1 MWEFFLMRED
11 VRHVCPDPTPN
22 HINGPDF
29 SEPALQSKKKGNCK
43 QLKQEV
49 KWKKS
54 HWNFTSPHSLGC
66 FSIISY
72 TKGSQTKKQQ
82 LKWLCRT
89 YQSTTDKLGTWM
101 CPVLLSFP
109 PLCCPLSVWKQQI
122 RVKARHSRRSRPK
135 LHLLVV
141 SLWPTFYL

>member
-1 MWEFFLMRED
+1 MRED

-29 SEPALQSKKKGNCK
+29 SEPALQSKKKGDCK

-49 KWKKS
+49 KWKKKATGTLPRPTV
-54 HWNFTSPHSLGC
+54 H

-72 TKGSQTKKQQ
+72 TKGSQTKKHQ

-89 YQSTTDKLGTWM
+89 YQSTTDKPGTWTY
-101 CPVLLSFP
+101 PVLLSFP

-122 RVKARHSRRSRPK
+122 RVKARHSRRSRAK